1 MKIHNYGNDYV
12 QASKFKKESVNNVCN
27 QTEIYRPEPTEAVST
42 EAAEDISPVET
53 AEEATE
59 AATEEK
65 ENRRGRRGKKQSD

>member
-27 QTEIYRPEPTEAVST
+27 QTEVYRPEPTEEVST

-53 AEEATE
+53 AE

-65 ENRRGRRGKKQSD
+65 ESRRGRRGKKQSD